1 MSKSFPYAR
10 GYSNKQDNS
19 LSCTTETP
27 FNLKTV
33 LLEKIIVNSIL
44 MMLYTFQ
51 ADPYLIV
58 SLGDTKYV
66 RKDERIPKTLNP
78 KFGR

>member
-1 MSKSFPYAR
+1 
-10 GYSNKQDNS
+10 
-19 LSCTTETP
+19 
-27 FNLKTV
+27 
-33 LLEKIIVNSIL
+33 
-44 MMLYTFQ
+44 MLYTFQ

-58 SLGDTKYV
+58 SLGDTKYD